1 MTLDMD
7 NKETYSSSLN
17 KLRTDVKQD
26 ISKFDLDIDNE
37 ADAEYLFKYLSQR
50 VDKNKIF
57 WKVMASGNEGAT
69 TNQIGSIAFRD
80 TTSDATNNRIMS
92 KKITIHIMEDKAP
105 LELRTAPENE
115 TEAERETRESE
126 LSKWESGN
134 IFRYIITTSSIPKNE
149 LIKFLKPSNLTSE
162 EGEGYKAIGNSN
174 GYTSLSEALR
184 ILWIWLLTT
193 SLGTSFEFLQEL
205 VKDSSK
211 YEALQI
217 ENGYTI
223 SDFKKFVKNP
233 ILGVTGDIVDYR
245 TKITTECNILK
256 QVYGILGLK
265 IDVQTQKSTE
275 FINQENTD
283 TSMVQ
288 YLSVSTD
295 FHSVSN
301 SFLDIVTNA
310 IYGKKS
316 CTYTNAKW
324 IKQLYKQEETEV
336 YDPNTGKK
344 VNKVLSGGLLKPSG
358 TEEVKGILIN
368 LISPVQDEI
377 GFKSPNVLNKSNT
390 EFEFNL
396 KTTSRVDAIKQI
408 LNTILAVFSKTDK
421 LIVDG
426 SETEDQTKLIEL
438 VKEFT
443 SILLAHVTSIKTVAD
458 YQPIYTC
465 MYNYLVPKWP
475 AKTNLLIDN
484 TSLQVRDN
492 ILYTTIP
499 NNNKVLFS
507 KFENE
512 TRKEVPKTD
521 TGTIDTS
528 TTGQSALSQGV
539 KKKRMGF

>member
-1 MTLDMD
+1 LRIFTLSFEVKTFALNNISWDNLNETIQNIFSKKLNLLFRSFIQ
-7 NKETYSSSLN
+7 NKELN
-17 KLRTDVKQD
+17 
-26 ISKFDLDIDNE
+26 
-37 ADAEYLFKYLSQR
+37 
-50 VDKNKIF
+50 
-57 WKVMASGNEGAT
+57 
-69 TNQIGSIAFRD
+69 
-80 TTSDATNNRIMS
+80 
-92 KKITIHIMEDKAP
+92 
-105 LELRTAPENE
+105 
-115 TEAERETRESE
+115 
-126 LSKWESGN
+126 
-134 IFRYIITTSSIPKNE
+134 IIN
-149 LIKFLKPSNLTSE
+149 PSPS
-162 EGEGYKAIGNSN
+162 Y
-174 GYTSLSEALR
+174 
-184 ILWIWLLTT
+184 
-193 SLGTSFEFLQEL
+193 Q
-205 VKDSSK
+205 
-211 YEALQI
+211 
-217 ENGYTI
+217 
-223 SDFKKFVKNP
+223 
-233 ILGVTGDIVDYR
+233 
-245 TKITTECNILK
+245 
-256 QVYGILGLK
+256 
-265 IDVQTQKSTE
+265 
-275 FINQENTD
+275 
-283 TSMVQ
+283 
-288 YLSVSTD
+288 SVSTY
-295 FHSVSN
+295 
-301 SFLDIVTNA
+301 DIA
-310 IYGKKS
+310 AGSI
-316 CTYTNAKW
+316 
-324 IKQLYKQEETEV
+324 QRL
-336 YDPNTGKK
+336 
-344 VNKVLSGGLLKPSG
+344 
-358 TEEVKGILIN
+358 VKGILIN

-408 LNTILAVFSKTDK
+408 LNTILTVFSKADK